1 MSTAGQLRERRPG
14 NTPATAA
21 TAATAAAAS
30 SSSSSS
36 VMSPKTVGLG
46 RTEQLARFGTYL
58 NVTSCTATSVTLKH
72 RPSARSWVT
81 LGAFLSF
88 GVLLFMFNP
97 TTLFWR
103 VVQVLFCAFLG
114 VSNMELWEEVIV
126 DKSAGQISMRRYNF
140 IDWTRARYVV
150 QIADVDEV
158 IVGQHALGFGG
169 FSQLCFRAELVLNT
183 GAVVPLTDTYSLGQ
197 GKNVDKIVDFLS
209 DFVGLEVDPN
219 EEHTVRKTVRM
230 RLEDDDA
237 AATAAQ
243 QSSSDDESDPDED
256 QEAKY
261 LQQRAADSLNAT
273 N

>member
-1 MSTAGQLRERRPG
+1 MNGTTCEICVCECFNAHLFCWRFLLLLTHHHYICRNSESYTEHVQCIH
-14 NTPATAA
+14 TWAA
-21 TAATAAAAS
+21 TRTVLGMS
-30 SSSSSS
+30 SF
-36 VMSPKTVGLG
+36 VDVRRLP
-46 RTEQLARFGTYL
+46 
-58 NVTSCTATSVTLKH
+58 
-72 RPSARSWVT
+72 
-81 LGAFLSF
+81 AFLSF